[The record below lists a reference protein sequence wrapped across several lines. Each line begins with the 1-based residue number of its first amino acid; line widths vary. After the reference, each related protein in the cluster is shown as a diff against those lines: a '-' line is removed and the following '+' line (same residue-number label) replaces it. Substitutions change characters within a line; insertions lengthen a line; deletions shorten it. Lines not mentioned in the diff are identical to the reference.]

1 LEDHKVCKG
10 DECPG
15 LFLRYQSD
23 AGLPAAGDGRK
34 VLITKRQQLRKDAAL
49 NIGLQLQGSGITPI
63 FRRARLDTL
72 MLLRRN
78 CALTA
83 LGVLARGRAMV
94 FSFGVLLIL
103 CGLAIMAFGLFLF
116 YAWLPI
122 LYGLFGFEIGLLLGQ
137 WLSGAVG
144 LFAFIL
150 GIIGAVVLF
159 CATYALEPY
168 RRVLIG
174 FAGGAL
180 LTLSLA
186 YLLGLDNLIGG
197 FVGTALVIA
206 GGLVGAIIVPQVF
219 DSIIVAASAFGGATM
234 AITGAH
240 LLLPGVG
247 LFDRFAGGFPPRL
260 VTIVL
265 TVIGIGWQFRNI
277 EKWVHLQPTL
287 GGVSTAAKSNQAGP
301 TIP

>member
-1 LEDHKVCKG
+1 
-10 DECPG
+10 
-15 LFLRYQSD
+15 
-23 AGLPAAGDGRK
+23 
-34 VLITKRQQLRKDAAL
+34 
-49 NIGLQLQGSGITPI
+49 
-63 FRRARLDTL
+63 
-72 MLLRRN
+72 ML
-78 CALTA
+78 
-83 LGVLARGRAMV
+83 
-94 FSFGVLLIL
+94 FSFGVLSIL
-103 CGLAIMAFGLFLF
+103 CGFAIMAFGLFLF

-137 WLSGAVG
+137 WLSGEVS

-186 YLLGLDNLIGG
+186 YLLGLDHLIGG

-234 AITGAH
+234 AMTGAH

-265 TVIGIGWQFRNI
+265 TVIGIGWQIRNI
-277 EKWVHLQPTL
+277 EKWVQLQPML
-287 GGVSTAAKSNQAGP
+287 GGVSAAAKSNQAGP
-301 TIP
+301 TIPLTPYAPMKIIVCLIPVSAPAPVPSGFSWRGRCADAS

>member
-1 LEDHKVCKG
+1 
-10 DECPG
+10 
-15 LFLRYQSD
+15 
-23 AGLPAAGDGRK
+23 
-34 VLITKRQQLRKDAAL
+34 
-49 NIGLQLQGSGITPI
+49 
-63 FRRARLDTL
+63 
-72 MLLRRN
+72 M
-78 CALTA
+78 
-83 LGVLARGRAMV
+83 M

-137 WLSGAVG
+137 WLSGEVG

-174 FAGGAL
+174 FSGGAL

-186 YLLGLDNLIGG
+186 YLLGLDHLIGG
-197 FVGTALVIA
+197 LFGTILVVA
-206 GGLVGAIIVPQVF
+206 GGLVGAVIVPQIF
-219 DSIIVAASAFGGATM
+219 DSIIIGASAFGGATM
-234 AITGAH
+234 AMAGAH

-247 LFDRFAGGFPPRL
+247 LFDRFADGLAPRL
-260 VTIVL
+260 MTIILAVM
-265 TVIGIGWQFRNI
+265 GIGWQFRNI
-277 EKWVHLQPTL
+277 EKWVHFQPTL